1 MSAQLQWSGD
11 EQVQRKLRQY
21 QGRAEQVLRQVGQ
34 YWAASFERDA
44 KTNARWTDRTGN
56 ARQALHGYLAGE
68 APSMFSAPDSVP
80 YPDESPQPERV
91 VVYLSHGMRYG
102 QHLEAMEAYAII
114 MDTLEANLPEIRR
127 MLDGIF
133 R

>member
-1 MSAQLQWSGD
+1 MSGRMAWSGD
-11 EQVQRKLRQY
+11 EQVKRNMLNYQR
-21 QGRAEQVLRQVGQ
+21 RAEQVLRQAGQ

-68 APSMFSAPDSVP
+68 APSAPSATEGTP
-80 YPDESPQPERV
+80 YPDEGGREDRV

-102 QHLEAMEAYAII
+102 QHLEAMEAYSII